1 MIFEAFKKKVKVRF
15 DQSNINDD
23 LQYTSTLNNKSLS
36 NQDLGLW
43 FTVLGFEINL
53 FMTRDFKS

>member
-1 MIFEAFKKKVKVRF
+1 MIFEAFEKKVKVRF

-23 LQYTSTLNNKSLS
+23 LQHTSTLNNKSLS
-36 NQDLGLW
+36 NQVFGLW